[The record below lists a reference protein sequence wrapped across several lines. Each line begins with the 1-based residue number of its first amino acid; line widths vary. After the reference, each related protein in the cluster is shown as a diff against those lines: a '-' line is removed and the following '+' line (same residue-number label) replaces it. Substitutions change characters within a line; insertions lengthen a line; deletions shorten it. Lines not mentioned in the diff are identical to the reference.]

1 MKNSTMNLVNVANA
15 VSTLMFQAV
24 IKDDERMNSL
34 ISEAALELRLKAAE
48 TSDEKKSVIE
58 LINLTEKSLR
68 KLYALGDIYVRQAV
82 VARNLFEAS
91 VKEVREDMKKV
102 AC

>member
-1 MKNSTMNLVNVANA
+1 MKNSTMNLVNVANGIA
-15 VSTLMFQAV
+15 SLMFEAN
-24 IKDDERMNSL
+24 IKDDERMNSI
-34 ISEAALELRLKAAE
+34 ISSAALELRLKAAE
-48 TSDEKKSVIE
+48 TTDERKSVVE

-82 VARNLFEAS
+82 VARDLFETS
-91 VKEVREDMKKV
+91 VKEVKEEMKKV